1 MKLEDYK
8 KRLVST
14 ITKPRFTEMK
24 SKKDPSGKRV
34 VEYKLQRY
42 EIEVE
47 KNDKTITLTRY
58 SDKTYEEIVE
68 DMVKTK
74 YSLAQEV
81 AILRQQYT
89 KIDEYNEYYQ
99 FVEQCKALAKEF
111 INERNTKFGG

>member
-8 KRLVST
+8 KRLIRT
-14 ITKPRFTEMK
+14 ITKPRFIETK
-24 SKKDPSGKRV
+24 SKKEPSGKRV

-81 AILRQQYT
+81 AILRQKDT
-89 KIDEYNEYYQ
+89 KPTEYQEYYK
-99 FVEQCKALAKEF
+99 FVEECKTEAKLF
-111 INERNTKFGG
+111 VAERNAKFNK